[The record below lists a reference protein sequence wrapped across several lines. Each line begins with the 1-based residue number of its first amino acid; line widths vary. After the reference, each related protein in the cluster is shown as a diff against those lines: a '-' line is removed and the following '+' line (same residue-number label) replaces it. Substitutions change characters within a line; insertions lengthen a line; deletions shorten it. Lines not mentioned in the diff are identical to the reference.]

1 MLWLKAPK
9 LMFCPSASL
18 PSICQVRGPNAARH
32 ESSLVRSR
40 MKSLG
45 PMDPSEREASISCR
59 SRRRSGTEPAGCRR
73 GEWGVRLLYESSQA
87 E

>member
-1 MLWLKAPK
+1 
-9 LMFCPSASL
+9 
-18 PSICQVRGPNAARH
+18 
-32 ESSLVRSR
+32 